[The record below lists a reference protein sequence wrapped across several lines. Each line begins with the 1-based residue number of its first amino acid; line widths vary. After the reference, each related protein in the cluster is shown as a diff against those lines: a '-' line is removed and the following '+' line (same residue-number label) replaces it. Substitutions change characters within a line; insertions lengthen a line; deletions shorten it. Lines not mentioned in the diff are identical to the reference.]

1 MTKYATF
8 GPDGILNGRYDSDIN
23 TVIPENAVPLTDQQ
37 FSQSITDQTGYLE
50 LIGGT
55 ITWTTRPVPQL
66 PDSLPPSI
74 ITMRQARQAL
84 YQAGLLDQ
92 ANSFIAAIPGSD
104 GDKARIAWEY
114 AGDVE
119 RANPLVA
126 QIAASIGLTDQQ
138 LDDLFTLGASL

>member
-1 MTKYATF
+1 MKYATF
-8 GPDGILNGRYDSDIN
+8 DGDGRINARYDSTIN
-23 TVIPENAVPLTDQQ
+23 SVIPEEAFQLTDEQ
-37 FSQSITDQTGYLE
+37 FLKSINDFTGYYE
-50 LIGGT
+50 LVNGT
-55 ITWTTRPVPQL
+55 LTWTVLPLPQL
-66 PDSLPPSI
+66 PESTAPSI

-84 YQAGLLDQ
+84 YQSGLLDQ

-126 QIAASIGLTDQQ
+126 QIAASLGLSDQQ
-138 LDDLFTLGASL
+138 VDDLFTLGASL

>member
-1 MTKYATF
+1 MQIIYTR
-8 GPDGILNGRYDSDIN
+8 PDGGTSVITLADKS
-23 TVIPENAVPLTDQQ
+23 TVPEAVGMTDQQ
-37 FSQSITDQTGYLE
+37 FAEWVRDRSVPGDATDVSIVSAYT
-50 LIGGT
+50 
-55 ITWTTRPVPQL
+55 
-66 PDSLPPSI
+66 PPEVIPETPAPST

-92 ANSFIAAIPGSD
+92 ANAFIAAIPGSD

-126 QIAASIGLTDQQ
+126 QIAASLGLSDQQ
-138 LDDLFTLGASL
+138 VDDLFTLGASL